1 MNHLY
6 IMLIY
11 VGITGS
17 NECIVTSLRVPATRP
32 QADIEFGG
40 HDDSVRNQVIPWG
53 GSSVCAQ

>member
-1 MNHLY
+1 M
-6 IMLIY
+6 IY

-17 NECIVTSLRVPATRP
+17 NECIVTSLRVPTTRP
-32 QADIEFGG
+32 QADTELGG